1 MSDLNLIWLF
11 EIKKFKD
18 KFKIEIELLLQHAKL
33 GISLLITQIS
43 DWKKDLIRQI
53 QFFYLE
59 NATFEITKDYENR
72 LQGYK
77 D

>member
-43 DWKKDLIRQI
+43 D
-53 QFFYLE
+53 
-59 NATFEITKDYENR
+59 
-72 LQGYK
+72 
-77 D
+77 